1 MLCSN
6 CKVEM
11 KKIKTN
17 YRYTEC
23 GLKNVVLRGIPAYKC
38 PKCKEIN
45 PIIPRIKEIHK
56 IIGEDLINKNSLLMG
71 NEVTFLRKEMGIR
84 AKDLAQ
90 ILGVTK
96 VTVSRWE
103 NEREQIS
110 PACDRLIRLLYG
122 NRIFEQTCRVVRPEI
137 GKLQSQIVKAILTS
151 VCEPKTSII
160 EEVFRN
166 IRRRHIHSEILIP
179 NTRIASSKPIQASI
193 FPIPNLN
200 LLEFK

>member
-1 MLCSN
+1 MLCDK

-17 YRYTEC
+17 YQYTES
-23 GLKNVVLRGIPAYKC
+23 GLKNVVLKGISAYKC
-38 PKCKEIN
+38 TKCKEIN
-45 PIIPRIKEIHK
+45 PVIPRIKEIHRM
-56 IIGEDLINKNSLLMG
+56 IGEDLINKNSLLMG
-71 NEVTFLRKEMGIR
+71 NEVAFLRKEMEIR

-122 NRIFEQTCRVVRPEI
+122 NRIFEQTCQVVRPEI
-137 GKLQSQIVKAILTS
+137 DKLEYKLIKAALAS
-151 VCEPKTSII
+151 VCEPKTSI

-166 IRRRHIHSEILIP
+166 IKRRHIRSEISISSG
-179 NTRIASSKPIQASI
+179 RIASSKPMQAGI
-193 FPIPNLN
+193 FSIPNLN

>member
-1 MLCSN
+1 MLCYD

-17 YRYTEC
+17 YRYTES
-23 GLKNVVLRGIPAYKC
+23 GLKNVVLKGISAYKC
-38 PKCKEIN
+38 PKCKQIN
-45 PIIPRIKEIHK
+45 PIISRIKEIHRM
-56 IIGEDLINKNSLLMG
+56 IGEDLINKNSLLMG
-71 NEVTFLRKEMGIR
+71 NEVAFLRKEMEIR

-103 NEREQIS
+103 NEKEQIS

-122 NRIFEQTCRVVRPEI
+122 NRIFEQTCQVVRPEI
-137 GKLQSQIVKAILTS
+137 DKLQSQIVKAILTS
-151 VCEPKTSII
+151 VCEPKTSI

-166 IRRRHIHSEILIP
+166 IRRRHIRSEISIP
-179 NTRIASSKPIQASI
+179 SGRIASSKPMQAGI
-193 FPIPNLN
+193 FSIPNLN
-200 LLEFK
+200 LSKFK

>member
-1 MLCSN
+1 MLCDK

-17 YRYTEC
+17 YQYTES
-23 GLKNVVLRGIPAYKC
+23 GLKNVVLKGISAYKC
-38 PKCKEIN
+38 TKCKEIN
-45 PIIPRIKEIHK
+45 PVIPRIKEIHRM
-56 IIGEDLINKNSLLMG
+56 IGEDLINKNSLLMG
-71 NEVTFLRKEMGIR
+71 NEVTFLRKEMEIR

-122 NRIFEQTCRVVRPEI
+122 NRIFEQTCQVVRPEI
-137 GKLQSQIVKAILTS
+137 DKLEYKLIKTALAS
-151 VCEPKTSII
+151 VCEPKTSI

-166 IRRRHIHSEILIP
+166 IKRRHIRSEISISSG
-179 NTRIASSKPIQASI
+179 RIASSKPMQAGI
-193 FPIPNLN
+193 FSIPNLN

>member
-1 MLCSN
+1 MLCYD

-17 YRYTEC
+17 YRYTES
-23 GLKNVVLRGIPAYKC
+23 GLKNVVLKGISAYKC
-38 PKCKEIN
+38 PKCKQIN
-45 PIIPRIKEIHK
+45 PVILRIKEIHR
-56 IIGEDLINKNSLLMG
+56 IIGEKLINRNSLLMG
-71 NEVTFLRKEMGIR
+71 SEVTFLRKEMGIR

-90 ILGVTK
+90 ILGVTQ

-110 PACDRLIRLLYG
+110 AACDRLIRFLYG
-122 NRIFEQTCRVVRPEI
+122 NRIFEQACRVVRPEI
-137 GKLQSQIVKAILTS
+137 DKLQSQIVKAILTS
-151 VCEPKTSII
+151 VCEPKTSI
-160 EEVFRN
+160 EEVFKN
-166 IRRRHIHSEILIP
+166 IRRRHIRSEISIP
-179 NTRIASSKPIQASI
+179 SARIASSKPIQESI